1 MNMIDKIRKEP
12 VKAALLILLVIQF
25 CLIAVSN
32 ITLIDKNLDG
42 DVGMLFHHTA
52 EIWRQKNVLLPDWD
66 YRTTLEWDCSSILA
80 VPFYAVTHN
89 IILSFGLSNIVFLIC
104 FLTILFFLFKGED
117 SLYPLLCANLI
128 LIPFRIGQLD
138 YYNMLFFGGA
148 QYILKVLV
156 PLLLAGLLL
165 YMDKHSQ
172 ERVPVSLKFLM
183 AVYFGL
189 LFLCAMS
196 SGVYVLACGIFP
208 IFAAYIGYKFLRWE
222 KVSYSVLF
230 LIVSSVVLN
239 IAGWKINMVL
249 MGGANGNNMT
259 FCSIYQMLAGVSSCF
274 FGIFELYGGTTES
287 MELRILSMEGIEV
300 LAKWALTAVM
310 LVSGMVYILKYLLH
324 PMRMM
329 KKENLRTLLL
339 LSVFVWNV
347 LVLIISFPRGGSATY
362 EYRYHLIG
370 MIPLMCVTVILLID
384 SIKKLRLE
392 QRNCLYAA
400 GFLAILF
407 LCAVSYKK
415 LYFKED
421 LHGDLKELCSYTKGL
436 DAEHIYMYGR
446 FGDAEICRVIDET
459 SSYICLLDD
468 GTTWEDNYYSYYK
481 FAPMQTSN
489 VVVVVNENEY
499 QFGDSFEIAGHVLT
513 RFASIGNRSLYYFTS
528 EL

>member
-89 IILSFGLSNIVFLIC
+89 IILSFGLSNIVFLIF
-104 FLTILFFLFKGED
+104 FLAILFFLFKGED

-148 QYILKVLV
+148 QYILKILV

-172 ERVPVSLKFLM
+172 ERVPVSMKFLM

-196 SGVYVLACGIFP
+196 GGVYVLACEIFL
-208 IFAAYIGYKFLRWE
+208 IFAAYIGYKFLSWE

-239 IAGWKINMVL
+239 IAGWKINTVL

-259 FCSIYQMLAGVSSCF
+259 FCSIYQMLASVCSCWS
-274 FGIFELYGGTTES
+274 GIFELYGGTTER
-287 MELRILSMEGIEV
+287 MALRILSM
-300 LAKWALTAVM
+300 
-310 LVSGMVYILKYLLH
+310 
-324 PMRMM
+324 
-329 KKENLRTLLL
+329 
-339 LSVFVWNV
+339 
-347 LVLIISFPRGGSATY
+347 
-362 EYRYHLIG
+362 
-370 MIPLMCVTVILLID
+370 
-384 SIKKLRLE
+384 
-392 QRNCLYAA
+392 
-400 GFLAILF
+400 
-407 LCAVSYKK
+407 
-415 LYFKED
+415 
-421 LHGDLKELCSYTKGL
+421 
-436 DAEHIYMYGR
+436 
-446 FGDAEICRVIDET
+446 
-459 SSYICLLDD
+459 
-468 GTTWEDNYYSYYK
+468 
-481 FAPMQTSN
+481 
-489 VVVVVNENEY
+489 
-499 QFGDSFEIAGHVLT
+499 
-513 RFASIGNRSLYYFTS
+513 
-528 EL
+528 

>member
-1 MNMIDKIRKEP
+1 
-12 VKAALLILLVIQF
+12 
-25 CLIAVSN
+25 
-32 ITLIDKNLDG
+32 
-42 DVGMLFHHTA
+42 
-52 EIWRQKNVLLPDWD
+52 
-66 YRTTLEWDCSSILA
+66 
-80 VPFYAVTHN
+80 
-89 IILSFGLSNIVFLIC
+89 
-104 FLTILFFLFKGED
+104 
-117 SLYPLLCANLI
+117 
-128 LIPFRIGQLD
+128 
-138 YYNMLFFGGA
+138 
-148 QYILKVLV
+148 
-156 PLLLAGLLL
+156 
-165 YMDKHSQ
+165 
-172 ERVPVSLKFLM
+172 
-183 AVYFGL
+183 
-189 LFLCAMS
+189 
-196 SGVYVLACGIFP
+196 
-208 IFAAYIGYKFLRWE
+208 
-222 KVSYSVLF
+222 
-230 LIVSSVVLN
+230 
-239 IAGWKINMVL
+239 
-249 MGGANGNNMT
+249 
-259 FCSIYQMLAGVSSCF
+259 
-274 FGIFELYGGTTES
+274 
-287 MELRILSMEGIEV
+287 
-300 LAKWALTAVM
+300 M

-392 QRNCLYAA
+392 QRNCLYVA